1 LIRLSPSLERT
12 VTGTWYV
19 THRLWYN
26 RWVPILLEAMRLPIV
41 GDVPLLKSE
50 LWSLDIQRL
59 AILDGSV
66 FLYLRLGE
74 QSRDSTVAMCR
85 ELVRDV

>member
-1 LIRLSPSLERT
+1 
-12 VTGTWYV
+12 
-19 THRLWYN
+19 
-26 RWVPILLEAMRLPIV
+26 MRLPIV

>member
-1 LIRLSPSLERT
+1 
-12 VTGTWYV
+12 
-19 THRLWYN
+19 
-26 RWVPILLEAMRLPIV
+26 M